1 MVMKRRSKPLQYIR
15 SRGFAPR
22 VAITLGSGLDEV
34 VGRLHTQVQIPY
46 KLIPHF
52 PGTTVQGHGGTLHL
66 GTWKGVPVA
75 ILEGRV
81 HCYEG
86 HAPATVVFPV
96 RALALAG
103 VETFILTCAAGGIAS
118 KSKPGG
124 FMVFSDHLHLQ
135 GVNPLVGV
143 HDPRWGAQFVDLTE
157 AYDPRL
163 RRITRKAASKL
174 RVPCFEGVYA
184 SLLGPTY
191 ETPAEIRALKGMG
204 ADAVGMSTVPEVMAA
219 RQLKCRVLAIATISN
234 RAAGLAGK
242 PLSHEEVLAAGRAA
256 SRHLADLLDAV
267 LPQLGEGSGEAMNPG
282 RTHRA
287 RRGSA
292 GERLRRLLPLQSGG
306 GIAGLER
313 QGLHGVQR
321 RELHLRPD
329 GMRRARRPVEGPLGG
344 RKEVHANC
352 CRDFQRA
359 ACLTLRRLPATPL
372 GILWRHRSHS
382 RQPARLP
389 ENPAARGNLSPSV

>member
-1 MVMKRRSKPLQYIR
+1 MARTPGNNRSTPHGYGEAVQAAAYIR
-15 SRGFAPR
+15 SKGIAPR

-34 VGRLHTQVQIPY
+34 VGRLQAQTRIPY

-66 GTWKGVPVA
+66 GNWKGVLVA

-86 HAPATVVFPV
+86 HAPAAVVFPV
-96 RALALAG
+96 RTLALAG
-103 VETFILTCAAGGIAS
+103 VRTFILTCAAGGIAA

-124 FMVFSDHLHLQ
+124 FMIFSDHLHLQ

-143 HDPRWGAQFVDLTE
+143 HDSRWGAQFVDLTD
-157 AYDPRL
+157 AYDPHL
-163 RRITRKAASKL
+163 RRITRKAAHKL
-174 RVPCFEGVYA
+174 RLPCFEGVYA

-204 ADAVGMSTVPEVMAA
+204 AGAVGMSTVPEVMAA
-219 RQLKCRVLAIATISN
+219 RQLKRRVLAIATISN

-267 LPQLGEGSGEAMNPG
+267 IP
-282 RTHRA
+282 H
-287 RRGSA
+287 
-292 GERLRRLLPLQSGG
+292 
-306 GIAGLER
+306 
-313 QGLHGVQR
+313 
-321 RELHLRPD
+321 
-329 GMRRARRPVEGPLGG
+329 LGG
-344 RKEVHANC
+344 RE
-352 CRDFQRA
+352 QR
-359 ACLTLRRLPATPL
+359 P
-372 GILWRHRSHS
+372 
-382 RQPARLP
+382 
-389 ENPAARGNLSPSV
+389 

>member
-1 MVMKRRSKPLQYIR
+1 MAHRTPHETRYSQHSFEEAEQAAQYIR
-15 SRGFAPR
+15 SRGIAPR

-34 VGRLHTQVQIPY
+34 VGRLHAQVKIPY
-46 KLIPHF
+46 DRIPHF

-66 GTWKGVPVA
+66 GDWECVPVA

-86 HAPATVVFPV
+86 HSPATVVFPV
-96 RALALAG
+96 RSLALAG
-103 VETFILTCAAGGIAS
+103 VKTFILTCAAGGVAA

-124 FMVFSDHLHLQ
+124 FMIFSDHLHLQ
-135 GVNPLVGV
+135 GVNPLVGI

-163 RRITRKAASKL
+163 RAITRKAASKL

-191 ETPAEIRALKGMG
+191 ETPAEIRALKSMG

-242 PLSHEEVLAAGRAA
+242 PLSHEDVLAAGRVA
-256 SRHLADLLDAV
+256 SRHLADLLDAI
-267 LPQLGEGSGEAMNPG
+267 LPYLGEGSE
-282 RTHRA
+282 T
-287 RRGSA
+287 
-292 GERLRRLLPLQSGG
+292 Q
-306 GIAGLER
+306 
-313 QGLHGVQR
+313 
-321 RELHLRPD
+321 
-329 GMRRARRPVEGPLGG
+329 
-344 RKEVHANC
+344 
-352 CRDFQRA
+352 
-359 ACLTLRRLPATPL
+359 
-372 GILWRHRSHS
+372 
-382 RQPARLP
+382 
-389 ENPAARGNLSPSV
+389 

>member
-1 MVMKRRSKPLQYIR
+1 MARRTSVETHLSYHGYEEAEQAAEYIR
-15 SRGFAPR
+15 SRGLVPR

-34 VGRLHTQVQIPY
+34 VGRLHTQTQIPY

-66 GTWKGVPVA
+66 GTWAGVPVA

-86 HAPATVVFPV
+86 HAPSTVVFPV
-96 RALALAG
+96 RVLALAG

-163 RRITRKAASKL
+163 RRITRKAATKL
-174 RVPCFEGVYA
+174 HMPCFEGVYA

-191 ETPAEIRALKGMG
+191 ESPAEIRALKGMG

-219 RQLKCRVLAIATISN
+219 RQLKRRVLAIATISN
-234 RAAGLAGK
+234 HAAGLAGK
-242 PLSHEEVLAAGRAA
+242 PLSHGEVLATAHAA
-256 SRHLADLLDAV
+256 SHHLANLLDAV
-267 LPQLGEGSGEAMNPG
+267 LPQ
-282 RTHRA
+282 
-287 RRGSA
+287 
-292 GERLRRLLPLQSGG
+292 
-306 GIAGLER
+306 IAK
-313 QGLHGVQR
+313 GVKSSQ
-321 RELHLRPD
+321 
-329 GMRRARRPVEGPLGG
+329 
-344 RKEVHANC
+344 
-352 CRDFQRA
+352 
-359 ACLTLRRLPATPL
+359 
-372 GILWRHRSHS
+372 
-382 RQPARLP
+382 
-389 ENPAARGNLSPSV
+389 

>member
-1 MVMKRRSKPLQYIR
+1 MARRTSLNGIRPAHGYEEAKQAADYIL

-34 VGRLHTQVQIPY
+34 VGRLQTKVKIPY

-66 GTWKGVPVA
+66 GNWQGAPVA

-103 VETFILTCAAGGIAS
+103 VETFILTCAAGGIAAN
-118 KSKPGG
+118 SKPGG

-143 HDPRWGAQFVDLTE
+143 HDARWGAQFVDLTD
-157 AYDPRL
+157 AYDPGL
-163 RRITRKAASKL
+163 RGITRKAATKL

-191 ETPAEIRALKGMG
+191 ETPAEIRALKGLG

-219 RQLKCRVLAIATISN
+219 RQLKRRVLAIATISN

-242 PLSHEEVLAAGRAA
+242 PLSHEEVLTAGRAA
-256 SRHLADLLDAV
+256 SRNLADLLNAI
-267 LPQLGEGSGEAMNPG
+267 LPQVL
-282 RTHRA
+282 
-287 RRGSA
+287 
-292 GERLRRLLPLQSGG
+292 
-306 GIAGLER
+306 
-313 QGLHGVQR
+313 
-321 RELHLRPD
+321 
-329 GMRRARRPVEGPLGG
+329 
-344 RKEVHANC
+344 
-352 CRDFQRA
+352 
-359 ACLTLRRLPATPL
+359 
-372 GILWRHRSHS
+372 
-382 RQPARLP
+382 
-389 ENPAARGNLSPSV
+389 

>member
-1 MVMKRRSKPLQYIR
+1 MARRKSIDVRPSPHGYEEAQQAAKYIL
-15 SRGFAPR
+15 SRGVAPS

-34 VGRLHTQVQIPY
+34 VRRLIEQVQIPY
-46 KLIPHF
+46 NLIPHF
-52 PGTTVQGHGGTLHL
+52 PGTTVKGHGGTLHL
-66 GTWKGVPVA
+66 GAWQGVPTA

-81 HCYEG
+81 HFYEG
-86 HAPATVVFPV
+86 HAPSAVVFPV
-96 RALALAG
+96 RALALTG
-103 VETFILTCAAGGIAS
+103 VETFIFTCAAGGIS
-118 KSKPGG
+118 PKSKPGG

-135 GVNPLVGV
+135 GVNPLVGI

-219 RQLKCRVLAIATISN
+219 RQLKRRVLAIATIAN

-256 SRHLADLLDAV
+256 SRNLADLLEAV
-267 LPQLGEGSGEAMNPG
+267 LPQL
-282 RTHRA
+282 
-287 RRGSA
+287 
-292 GERLRRLLPLQSGG
+292 L
-306 GIAGLER
+306 
-313 QGLHGVQR
+313 
-321 RELHLRPD
+321 
-329 GMRRARRPVEGPLGG
+329 
-344 RKEVHANC
+344 
-352 CRDFQRA
+352 
-359 ACLTLRRLPATPL
+359 
-372 GILWRHRSHS
+372 
-382 RQPARLP
+382 
-389 ENPAARGNLSPSV
+389 